1 MRRKKI
7 VTIGGGTGHYTL
19 LAGLK
24 KYPIEITAI
33 VSMADDG
40 GSTGILRD
48 ELGVLPPGDVR
59 QCLVALSDSSL
70 SLRRL
75 FNYRFDRGGL
85 SGHSFGNLLLSA
97 LEKLTGDFET
107 AIDEARK
114 ILKVR
119 HQVLPVTRN
128 KAHLVM
134 QLRDGTVLRGEH
146 SIDTTNIQK
155 KGIRKIYYKPPV
167 TLNPRARKALREAD
181 LILIGPG
188 SHFSSVVPNL
198 LVQGMGAAVAAS
210 RAKLVYIANVTN
222 KKGHTE
228 GYTAVDY
235 ANDIER
241 HLGTSL
247 DMIIAN
253 IGRPTR
259 REMRPY
265 ETQEGKSV
273 MVAPGRPP
281 RHAAYSMVR
290 RNVLSTKKH
299 GVDRSDSL
307 ARQRSFIRHDGEKLG
322 HVIMSMLN
330 A

>member
-7 VTIGGGTGHYTL
+7 VTIGGGTGHYAL
-19 LAGLK
+19 LTGLK
-24 KYPIEITAI
+24 RCPFEITAI

-40 GSTGILRD
+40 GSTGVLRD

-75 FNYRFDRGGL
+75 FTYRFDRGGL
-85 SGHSFGNLLLSA
+85 AGHSFGNLLLSA

-114 ILKVR
+114 ILKVS
-119 HQVLPVTRN
+119 HTVLPVTRN

-146 SIDTTNIQK
+146 AIDTTNIQK
-155 KGIRKIYYKPPV
+155 GGIRKFFYKPSV
-167 TLNPRARKALREAD
+167 TLSPRARKAIREAD
-181 LILIGPG
+181 LIVIGPG

-198 LVQGMGAAVAAS
+198 LVRGMSSALATS
-210 RAKLVYIANVTN
+210 RAKIVYIANITN

-235 ANDIER
+235 GTDIER

-247 DMIIAN
+247 DVIIAN
-253 IGRPTR
+253 TGRPAR
-259 REMRPY
+259 KAMRPY
-265 ETQEGKSV
+265 EAQEGKSV
-273 MVAPGRPP
+273 MVAPGSPP
-281 RHAAYSMVR
+281 RRARYSMMET
-290 RNVLSTKKH
+290 NVLSAQEYRA
-299 GVDRSDSL
+299 DSSDKL
-307 ARQRSFIRHDGEKLG
+307 ARHRSLIRHDGEKLG
-322 HVIMSMLN
+322 HIITSILN
-330 A
+330 V